1 MAKKVLNGIA
11 VSAGVSIGKAYLLNR
26 GHYCL
31 APVQSISEE
40 LVPEE
45 LDRLRWAFQ
54 RALEGLKQ
62 IRSGVPQEQTEHAAI
77 IDSHMMILQDPKF
90 RETTERYIREMRLNA
105 EWALEKGVAEVEN
118 AFNAIE
124 DEYFQARVEE
134 VRLLAQR
141 VMNQLLGNHDAIK
154 PITTRV
160 ILVAHSLTPADT
172 VELDVSKIMAFTTAQ
187 GGKTSHVAILA
198 RTLEIPAVVGV
209 EDVENHVEDGE
220 YVVVDAFKGQV
231 IIDPDQEEL
240 ERYEALKEKFESY
253 QKEVMQE
260 RNLPSETVEGFR
272 VRLFANIEFFE
283 EVSAVIDY
291 AGEGVGLYRTE
302 YSYLYNTSLPTE
314 KELVEEYRDLAS
326 ILHPRRLII
335 RTLDA
340 GGDKVASEFETLEED
355 NPVLGLRGV
364 RFCLRY
370 REVFK
375 TQLRAILQ
383 ASQFGNVSLMFPM
396 ISGAGELREAK
407 QVLEEVKE
415 ELRVENIHFDPNI
428 AVGIVVELP
437 SAVMIADV
445 LAREVDFFSIG
456 TNDLIQYSLGIDRTN
471 MYVSNLYQP
480 MHPALLRS
488 IKYVVDAGHRAGIEV
503 SMCGEMAS
511 DPYCLPVL
519 LGMQVDS
526 LSLNPQAIP
535 GIKRVLR
542 KLTLD
547 ECSDL
552 LKRVLESDSVRVS
565 NKLIRE
571 KIYKRFPEE
580 LIFYSSMLG
589 QEEE

>member
-90 RETTERYIREMRLNA
+90 RETTERYVREMRLNA

-141 VMNQLLGNHDAIK
+141 VMNQLLGNHDSIK

-209 EDVENHVEDGE
+209 EDVENQVEDGE

-240 ERYEALKEKFESY
+240 EQYQALKEKFESY
-253 QKEVMQE
+253 QREVMQE
-260 RNLPSETVEGFR
+260 RDLPSETVEGFR

-291 AGEGVGLYRTE
+291 AGEGIGLYRTE
-302 YSYLYNTSLPTE
+302 YSYMYSTTLPTE
-314 KELVEEYRDLAS
+314 KGLVEEYRDLAS

-340 GGDKVASEFETLEED
+340 GGDKVASGFESLEED

-364 RFCLRY
+364 RFCLKY
-370 REVFK
+370 RDIFK

-407 QVLEEVKE
+407 QVLEEVKQ
-415 ELRVENIHFDPNI
+415 ELQDEGIPFDREI

-547 ECSDL
+547 ECSEL

-580 LIFYSSMLG
+580 LIFYSTMLG

>member
-1 MAKKVLNGIA
+1 MARRILNGIP
-11 VSAGVSIGKAYLLNR
+11 VSAGISIGKAYILNR

-45 LDRLRWAFQ
+45 LNRLKWAFE
-54 RALEGLKQ
+54 RALEDLHQ
-62 IRSGVPQEQTEHAAI
+62 IRAKVPQEQTEHSAI
-77 IDSHMMILQDPKF
+77 IDSHIMILQDPKF
-90 RETTERYIREMRLNA
+90 RESTERYVREMRLNA

-141 VMNQLLGNHDAIK
+141 VMNQLLGNHDAVK
-154 PITTRV
+154 PITTRI
-160 ILVAHSLTPADT
+160 ILIAHSLTPADT
-172 VELDVSKIMAFTTAQ
+172 VELDVSKIMAFSTAQ

-209 EDVENHVEDGE
+209 ENVENQVEDGE
-220 YVVVDAFKGQV
+220 YVVVDAFRGQV
-231 IIDPDQEEL
+231 IIEPNDKEL
-240 ERYEALKEKFESY
+240 EEYAALLEKFESY
-253 QKEVMQE
+253 RKEVMQE
-260 RNLPSETVEGFR
+260 RFLPSETVEGFR
-272 VRLFANIEFFE
+272 VRLYANIEFFE

-302 YSYLYNTSLPTE
+302 YSYMYNTSLPSE
-314 KELVEEYRDLAS
+314 QELVEEYWDLAS

-340 GGDKVASEFETLEED
+340 GGDKVASEFENLEED

-364 RFCLRY
+364 RFCLKY
-370 REVFK
+370 REIFK

-383 ASQFGNVSLMFPM
+383 ASQYGNLSLMFPM
-396 ISGAGELREAK
+396 ISGAGELRKAK
-407 QVLEEVKE
+407 KVLEEVKQ
-415 ELRVENIHFDPNI
+415 ELRTENIPFDENI
-428 AVGIVVELP
+428 ALGIVVELP
-437 SAVMIADV
+437 SAVMIADI
-445 LAREVDFFSIG
+445 LAQEVDFFSIG

-480 MHPALLRS
+480 LHPALLRS

-526 LSLNPQAIP
+526 LSLNPQSIP

-542 KLTLD
+542 KLTLE
-547 ECSDL
+547 ECVEL
-552 LKRVLESDSVRVS
+552 LKKVLESDSVQVS

-571 KIYKRFPEE
+571 QIYKRFPEE

-589 QEEE
+589 QEGE